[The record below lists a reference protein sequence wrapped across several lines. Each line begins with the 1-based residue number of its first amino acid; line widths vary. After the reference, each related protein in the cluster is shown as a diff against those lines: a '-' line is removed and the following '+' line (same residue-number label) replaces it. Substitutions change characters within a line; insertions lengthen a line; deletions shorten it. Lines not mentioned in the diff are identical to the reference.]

1 MAADGDRFSFEV
13 TADGRS
19 AATPK
24 DRQFVNS
31 LARGF
36 EILRAFAPNDTL
48 LGNQEIAERTG
59 LPKPTVSRL
68 TYTLTRLGYLTYLD
82 RLGKY
87 QLGTSVLAL
96 GYAALASMG
105 IRQIAKP
112 HMQALADFAGAS
124 IGLGSRDRLTV
135 IYIEHASSAQAMT
148 LRLDVGSR
156 IPLGTTSMG
165 RALLAALPEVERQWL
180 MEHMARKEGD
190 GWPRIRA
197 GIEKAVEDCRA
208 RGFVTS
214 IGDWQRDVNSVGVP
228 LVPADGGPI
237 LAFNCGAPA
246 YQLSPTRLE
255 TELGPRLV
263 NLVRNVEMMLGH
275 R

>member
-112 HMQALADFAGAS
+112 HMQVLADFAGAS

-135 IYIEHASSAQAMT
+135 IYIEHASSEQAMT

-165 RALLAALPEVERQWL
+165 RALLAALPEIERQWL
-180 MEHMARKEGD
+180 MEHMARKEGGD
-190 GWPRIRA
+190 WPRVRA
-197 GIEKAVEDCRA
+197 GIERAIEDYRS
-208 RGFVTS
+208 RGFVMS
-214 IGDWQRDVNSVGVP
+214 LGEWQRDVNSVGVP
-228 LVPADGGPI
+228 LIPTDGGPI

-246 YQLSPTRLE
+246 YQLSPKRLE

-263 NLVRNVEMMLGH
+263 NLVRNVEMTLG
-275 R
+275 RA

>member
-19 AATPK
+19 AATLK

-96 GYAALASMG
+96 GYAALSSMG

-197 GIEKAVEDCRA
+197 GIEKAVEDYRA
-208 RGFVTS
+208 HGFVTS

>member
-82 RLGKY
+82 RLAKY

-124 IGLGSRDRLTV
+124 IGLGSRAQPDAGART
-135 IYIEHASSAQAMT
+135 ASSHLRTGDDDALDPFPQREQA
-148 LRLDVGSR
+148 LRQ
-156 IPLGTTSMG
+156 
-165 RALLAALPEVERQWL
+165 LLVVAPHW
-180 MEHMARKEGD
+180 
-190 GWPRIRA
+190 RA
-197 GIEKAVEDCRA
+197 GIQQPLRP
-208 RGFVTS
+208 
-214 IGDWQRDVNSVGVP
+214 SVSC
-228 LVPADGGPI
+228 GPEVQI
-237 LAFNCGAPA
+237 
-246 YQLSPTRLE
+246 SPP
-255 TELGPRLV
+255 PR
-263 NLVRNVEMMLGH
+263 
-275 R
+275 